1 MSHTQSSTDSS
12 AHGSMKL
19 LIGLTVLGFLSLT
32 YCCEDPAQGAINLA
46 RNGTATQ
53 SSNNVHSNPGYAPK
67 AIDGNNQTDFS
78 GWSCTHTKPEDNP
91 WWKLDLLKSYRVNH
105 VILTNREDCCKE
117 RLLGA
122 EIHVGDSPNIT
133 DNPVCATIMDVSSGA
148 RIPLCCK
155 GMEGRYV
162 GVFIPAPS
170 SIVTLCEVEVYGQK
184 IEPGPRV
191 CCYLSHHWSLAIP
204 VILLQNTFQFGI
216 RSADLN

>member
-46 RNGTATQ
+46 QNGAATQ
-53 SSNNVHSNPGYAPK
+53 SSDVHPILGTASK
-67 AIDGNNQTDFS
+67 AIDRNNQTNYHI
-78 GWSCTHTKPEDNP
+78 GSCTHTKLEDNP
-91 WWKLDLLKSYRVNH
+91 WWKLDLLKSYRITQ
-105 VILTNREDCCKE
+105 VIITNREDCCKE
-117 RLLGA
+117 RLQGA
-122 EIHVGDSPNIT
+122 EIRVGDSPNVR
-133 DNPVCATIMDVSSGA
+133 DNPICATIMDVSSGA